1 MVTFFRKI
9 ETMKQKVNAQNK
21 TPAEKVRENSIGW
34 MLKSLATKLDSEMK
48 KDLEPLGLNLGRFAI
63 MMTLLEKDNISQTEI
78 GKKVSMPGYATTR
91 NIDVLEKNGLLER
104 HESKTSRRSFCIQ
117 LTKKGLSLAPEL
129 FSIVG
134 KVNKNILSALDENEE
149 IKLKQLLTKILF
161 HPS

>member
-1 MVTFFRKI
+1 
-9 ETMKQKVNAQNK
+9 MKEKANLQNK
-21 TPAEKVRENSIGW
+21 APAGKVRENSVGW
-34 MLKSLATKLDSEMK
+34 MIKSLAAKLDKQMK

-63 MMTLLEKDNISQTEI
+63 MMTLLEKDSITQAEI

-91 NIDVLEKNGLLER
+91 NIDVLEKNGLLKR

-117 LTKKGLSLAPEL
+117 LTKKGMSLAPEL

-134 KVNKNILSALDENEE
+134 KVNKNLLSVLNENEE

-161 HPS
+161 HSS